1 MGSKENLRKEY
12 LIKRKNIKNKLEKSN
27 IIYEKII
34 NSEKYINSK
43 VIALYKSLKDE
54 VDTNRLINYSLS
66 IGKIVLLPKTYEN
79 EMNFFKIEK
88 NEQLTKSK
96 FGVEEPKED
105 FDKLCS
111 SEEIDLMILPGVC
124 FDKNLNRIGFGKGYY
139 DRYLENSN
147 SIYKIGICFK
157 EQITKDILPHDTYD
171 IRLNE
176 IICD

>member
-1 MGSKENLRKEY
+1 MIQEEQREY
-12 LIKRKNIKNKLEKSN
+12 EMFITKL
-27 IIYEKII
+27 
-34 NSEKYINSK
+34 
-43 VIALYKSLKDE
+43 ADKSLE
-54 VDTNRLINYSLS
+54 V
-66 IGKIVLLPKTYEN
+66 
-79 EMNFFKIEK
+79 
-88 NEQLTKSK
+88 
-96 FGVEEPKED
+96 KED

-171 IRLNE
+171 IRLDE

>member
-88 NEQLTKSK
+88 NEQLIKSK
-96 FGVEEPKED
+96 FGVEELKED

-171 IRLNE
+171 IRLDE